1 AGVFTGKGVSW
12 GGSLVRPEATGNGVV
27 MFANQMLK
35 TQGTSLDGTTVTISG
50 SGNVAI
56 NAIDYA
62 QRLGSKVIT
71 ASDSSG
77 YVVDE
82 NGIDIE
88 LLRQVKSTERA
99 RISEYAER
107 RDQARFVSDGS
118 VWDVPVDVAIPCA
131 TQNELNG
138 DGANTLVKNGVKA
151 GAEGANMPSTHNAIT
166 TFRDAGV
173 LFGPGKAANAGGAAT
188 SAVDMHQSAIR
199 ASWRL
204 DDSHR
209 RL

>member
-1 AGVFTGKGVSW
+1 RPKMHRQNGEHADVPAADIGAGTREVGYMSGQYRRITNRFDAGVFTGKGVSG
-12 GGSLVRPEATGNGVV
+12 GGSLVRPAATGNGVV

-88 LLRQVKSTERA
+88 LLRQVKITER
-99 RISEYAER
+99 
-107 RDQARFVSDGS
+107 
-118 VWDVPVDVAIPCA
+118 
-131 TQNELNG
+131 
-138 DGANTLVKNGVKA
+138 
-151 GAEGANMPSTHNAIT
+151 
-166 TFRDAGV
+166 
-173 LFGPGKAANAGGAAT
+173 
-188 SAVDMHQSAIR
+188 
-199 ASWRL
+199 
-204 DDSHR
+204 
-209 RL
+209 

>member
-1 AGVFTGKGVSW
+1 
-12 GGSLVRPEATGNGVV
+12 
-27 MFANQMLK
+27 
-35 TQGTSLDGTTVTISG
+35 SG

-88 LLRQVKSTERA
+88 LLRQVKITERA

-107 RDQARFVSDGS
+107 RDKARFVSDGS
-118 VWDVPVDVAIPCA
+118 VWDVPVDVAVTFA
-131 TQNELNG
+131 TQNELRSEERR
-138 DGANTLVKNGVKA
+138 V
-151 GAEGANMPSTHNAIT
+151 
-166 TFRDAGV
+166 
-173 LFGPGKAANAGGAAT
+173 GKTA
-188 SAVDMHQSAIR
+188 Q
-199 ASWRL
+199 
-204 DDSHR
+204 
-209 RL
+209 

>member
-1 AGVFTGKGVSW
+1 
-12 GGSLVRPEATGNGVV
+12 

-50 SGNVAI
+50 SGNVAS

-88 LLRQVKSTERA
+88 LLRQVKITERA
-99 RISEYAER
+99 RISVDAER
-107 RDQARFVSDGS
+107 RDTARFVSDGS
-118 VWDVPVDVAIPCA
+118 VWVVVVDVAIRLRLEM
-131 TQNELNG
+131 EL
-138 DGANTLVKNGVKA
+138 
-151 GAEGANMPSTHNAIT
+151 
-166 TFRDAGV
+166 
-173 LFGPGKAANAGGAAT
+173 
-188 SAVDMHQSAIR
+188 
-199 ASWRL
+199 
-204 DDSHR
+204 
-209 RL
+209 